1 MFGDALLY
9 GVVFSDPATMPIE
22 THLLFAV
29 NSLADFVLIPYRISE
44 TRQAAAVS
52 SPLWGNASTAGRG
65 TRGHDGWTQ
74 ARQIGE
80 KLWQASEFLGIAFH
94 AAEQGCE
101 AAQAEW
107 R

>member
-44 TRQAAAVS
+44 LVKQPRFQALYGATPAPQDVE
-52 SPLWGNASTAGRG
+52 PEVMTAGPMRG
-65 TRGHDGWTQ
+65 R
-74 ARQIGE
+74 
-80 KLWQASEFLGIAFH
+80 
-94 AAEQGCE
+94 
-101 AAQAEW
+101 
-107 R
+107 